1 MTILEL
7 IKTLKTGSCIEVR
20 YESDNTEI
28 LHFWPS
34 HYFEGHCYFGPRER
48 KIVEETE
55 VSSFDFDDE
64 DRILTIY
71 VDHI

>member
-7 IKTLKTGSCIEVR
+7 IKKLASGFCVEVR
-20 YESDNTEI
+20 YESDNKEI
-28 LHFWPS
+28 LHFWTFN
-34 HYFEGHCYFGPRER
+34 YFEGHCYFGSRER

-55 VSSFDFDDE
+55 VSSFDIDD
-64 DRILTIY
+64 DKVLTIY

>member
-7 IKTLKTGSCIEVR
+7 IKKLASGFCIEVR
-20 YESDNTEI
+20 YESDNKEI
-28 LHFWPS
+28 LHFWTFD
-34 HYFEGHCYFGPRER
+34 YFEGHSYFCPERR

-55 VSSFDFDDE
+55 VSSFDIDD
-64 DRILTIY
+64 DRVLTIY